1 MNVTRRQH
9 YVWRYYLEGWA
20 GDGSFAVV
28 RKAGDAFLTKPAN
41 IAHERDFYRIP
52 VLSIE
57 DEEFAR
63 TMIDIPGTN
72 PMLVKLNMGWLDEF
86 ANPSRWRRLLEARGA
101 IDDAL
106 EKAIRDVE
114 IQSEESLHSK
124 IEGST
129 VRLLEELRAGSSE
142 FWNIDDDARDFAF
155 FLSLQHFRTKAMR
168 ERVFSVKDTRI
179 AGNFERTWPIIRI
192 AMATN
197 LGWSLY
203 SDRARWHIRMLSAS
217 GQFRFI
223 TGDQPM
229 LNLLSLSSGHD
240 DLAMY
245 YPVSPER
252 AALLELR
259 GANSPIGPNNQL
271 TDAMVD
277 HLNRKIIKGIHDQAF
292 GNDLD
297 YLRQLMRKP

>member
-1 MNVTRRQH
+1 
-9 YVWRYYLEGWA
+9 
-20 GDGSFAVV
+20 
-28 RKAGDAFLTKPAN
+28 
-41 IAHERDFYRIP
+41 
-52 VLSIE
+52 
-57 DEEFAR
+57 
-63 TMIDIPGTN
+63 MIDFPKAN
-72 PMLVKLNMGWLDEF
+72 PMLVELNMGWLDEF
-86 ANPSRWRRLLEARGA
+86 ARPSRLRRQLGARGA
-101 IDDAL
+101 VDEAL

-124 IEGST
+124 IEGPT

-142 FWNIDDDARDFAF
+142 FWNIDDDARHFSF
-155 FLSLQHFRTKAMR
+155 FLSVQHFRTKAMQ
-168 ERVFSVKDTRI
+168 ERVFGLKGSPI
-179 AGNFERTWPIIRI
+179 AGEFKRTWPIIRI

-217 GQFRFI
+217 GQLRFI

-229 LNLLSLSSGHD
+229 LNLLPLTGGHD

-259 GANSPIGPNNQL
+259 GADSPIGPSNQL

-277 HLNRKIIKGIHDQAF
+277 HLNRKIIGDIHDQAF
-292 GNDLD
+292 GNDIY
-297 YLRQLMRKP
+297 YLRKLMCDL